1 MEAKNRVCPG
11 CDGEND
17 FNLDRRAF
25 LKTVGVTAA
34 AAAGG
39 LPLFATPKVQ
49 AAPTRN
55 SPAETAVKVRG
66 DFYTKEQQSRAKR
79 KSLAGRR
86 SLLEHLE
93 GLSHSGQARNAISA
107 TRRSSARRAPPAA
120 WTAIP

>member
-1 MEAKNRVCPG
+1 MEAKNRVCPD

-55 SPAETAVKVRG
+55 NPR
-66 DFYTKEQQSRAKR
+66 R
-79 KSLAGRR
+79 RR
-86 SLLEHLE
+86 SRCC
-93 GLSHSGQARNAISA
+93 STN
-107 TRRSSARRAPPAA
+107 
-120 WTAIP
+120 